1 MKLKNFS
8 DLTPELIVWEDII
21 EHSDTWASEGSIQE
35 FLLDKADAHVEQVG
49 FVLAEDDR
57 WLLLVSSY
65 AEADE
70 TYSNV
75 IKIPKSV
82 ILSRNT
88 LFTTDRERFLAE
100 LEENKHQAIERMNE
114 MVRWTEKVYL
124 EEGKSVWDFI
134 TPDSPIYNQLHKND

>member
-8 DLTPELIVWEDII
+8 DLAPELIVWEDII
-21 EHSDTWASEGSIQE
+21 EHSDTWASEDSIQE

-49 FVLAEDDR
+49 FVLAEDDK

-75 IKIPKSV
+75 IKIPKAV
-82 ILSRNT
+82 IINRKT
-88 LFTTDRERFLAE
+88 LYMTGREKDAAE
-100 LEENKHQAIERMNE
+100 YQEYRREWIEKLNKITAE
-114 MVRWTEKVYL
+114 TEQNLMDNYHDEL
-124 EEGKSVWDFI
+124 RR
-134 TPDSPIYNQLHKND
+134 L